1 MNIGHTFRQGT
12 GALLACISFAAG
24 SAPAQSGEQIAKQ
37 GSAGGA
43 PACVSCHGATGQGQA
58 AAGFPR
64 LAALNAGYLVKQL
77 DSFDGPTRTSPIM
90 TPVAKL
96 LSVADRQAVAGYYA
110 SLATADEGSRPVAVS
125 PALAAGETL
134 AQRGDWSKGVP
145 ACAQC
150 HGPNG
155 LGVGVA
161 FPQIAGQPAAYIAN
175 QLRAWQQG
183 TRQNDP
189 LGLMRGVSIK
199 LTEADMGN
207 VAAYYASLSATPVIS
222 RRAKP

>member
-1 MNIGHTFRQGT
+1 MNIGHTFRLWT
-12 GALLACISFAAG
+12 GGLLACISFAAG

-37 GSAGGA
+37 GGAGGA
-43 PACVSCHGATGQGQA
+43 PACVACHGATGQGQA
-58 AAGFPR
+58 AADFPR
-64 LAALNAGYLVKQL
+64 LAGLNAGYLVKQL
-77 DSFDGPTRTSPIM
+77 ESFDGPTRTSSLM

-96 LSVADRQAVAGYYA
+96 LSAVDRQAVAGYYA
-110 SLATADEGSRPVAVS
+110 SLAAADEGPRPVAVAS
-125 PALAAGETL
+125 TLAAGEIL
-134 AQRGDWSKGVP
+134 AQRGDWDKGLP

-155 LGVGVA
+155 LGVGAA
-161 FPQIAGQPAAYIAN
+161 FPQIAGQPAGYIAN

-199 LTEADMGN
+199 LTEADIGN
-207 VAAYYASLSATPVIS
+207 VAAYYASLSAIPVVPRS
-222 RRAKP
+222 AKP